1 MDPPPIVSSSTAAA
15 AGGTKKTLQEMSK
28 EELIQRCRNLLALAQ
43 KAKLARDGEQTL
55 FGLFFQFIKWYTTYN
70 KINFCDS
77 NEKCSYFFLAFK
89 LHIFFVI
96 SEIVKTLIT

>member
-1 MDPPPIVSSSTAAA
+1 MDPPPVVSSTGA

-55 FGLFFQFIKWYTTYN
+55 FGFVF
-70 KINFCDS
+70 S
-77 NEKCSYFFLAFK
+77 VK
-89 LHIFFVI
+89 LNSIQLQYI
-96 SEIVKTLIT
+96 

>member
-1 MDPPPIVSSSTAAA
+1 MDPPPVVSSTAAA

-55 FGLFFQFIKWYTTYN
+55 FGFVF
-70 KINFCDS
+70 S
-77 NEKCSYFFLAFK
+77 VK
-89 LHIFFVI
+89 LNSIQLQYI
-96 SEIVKTLIT
+96 